1 MAATPSGPRRSRV
14 PGLLGVALAA
24 LLAAACG
31 GGGGRPARESGRS
44 APSAKTSILL
54 VVVDTLRADHLGA
67 YGFRGEISPHVDA
80 LATRG
85 VRFERYTTVVPTTLA
100 SFTSMLTG
108 RHPHAHGVFRNG
120 VRWPDGLEGIQSA
133 FAGGGY
139 ETAAFIASWCLS
151 SEFGLA
157 RGFDHFDQNLTV
169 AFAEDPNNRLVRPA
183 SEVTSAA
190 IAWLTGRRADRPFF
204 AMVHYFDP
212 HAPYQPPPPY
222 DTMFDPGY
230 RGPVTGSMPDI
241 DVARRVLAA
250 SKGVHDANT
259 RHLEALY
266 DGEIRFADD
275 EIGKLL
281 AALDR
286 LGLAGSTL
294 VVFTADHGETLAE
307 HEDFFNHGPSVYDTE
322 IRIPLIVAGP
332 GIGGAGTVAAR
343 PACNIDLAPTLL
355 EYAGLPIPQGYE
367 GHSFLATL
375 GKPEPGSSPA
385 GRLLF
390 AEATKPQAVEQGQ
403 RWPNRL
409 KARCVLRGTW
419 KVIHTPWLHD
429 RWEMYDLAS
438 DPLERK
444 DLWGGAPSLP
454 RATVDELSK
463 ALDWWSRIEPG
474 GRPPEA
480 PQDAETLKRL
490 RALGYV
496 D

>member
-1 MAATPSGPRRSRV
+1 MAAAPSTVDLRRVSTRV
-14 PGLLGVALAA
+14 GVALAA
-24 LLAAACG
+24 LLAASSCG
-31 GGGGRPARESGRS
+31 GGGGASGV
-44 APSAKTSILL
+44 SAKTNVLL
-54 VVVDTLRADHLGA
+54 IAVDTLRADHLGA

-80 LATRG
+80 LAKRG
-85 VRFERYTTVVPTTLA
+85 VRLERYTTVVPTTLA
-100 SFTSMLTG
+100 SFTSLLTG
-108 RHPHAHGVFRNG
+108 RHPHTHGVFRNG
-120 VRWPDGLEGIQSA
+120 VRWPNELEGIPSV
-133 FAGGGY
+133 FERGGY

-151 SEFGLA
+151 SEFGFS

-169 AFAEDPNNRLVRPA
+169 EFDADPNNKLVRPA
-183 SEVTSAA
+183 AEVTSAA
-190 IAWLTGRRADRPFF
+190 VAWLEKRGGGARPFF
-204 AMVHYFDP
+204 ALVHYFDP

-230 RGPVTGSMPDI
+230 RGPVTGSMADI

-250 SKGVHDANT
+250 SRGVPDANT

-266 DGEIRFADD
+266 DGEIRYADD

-286 LGLAGSTL
+286 LGLSASTL

-322 IRIPLIVAGP
+322 IRIPLIAAGP
-332 GIGGAGTVAAR
+332 GIGAAGAATSR

-355 EYAGLPIPQGYE
+355 EYAGLPIPPAFE
-367 GHSFLATL
+367 GHSFLASL
-375 GKPEPGSSPA
+375 RKPEAGPA
-385 GRLLF
+385 PSARLFF
-390 AEATKPQAVEQGQ
+390 AEATKPQAVEAGQ

-409 KARCVLRGTW
+409 KARCVLRGGF
-419 KVIHTPWLHD
+419 KLIHTPWRDD
-429 RWEMYDLAS
+429 RWELYDLAA

-444 DLWGGAPSLP
+444 SLWGGAALP
-454 RATVDELSK
+454 RSTIDDLVR
-463 ALDWWSRIEPG
+463 ALDWWSRTEPG
-474 GRPPEA
+474 GKPPEA
-480 PQDAETLKRL
+480 PQDEETLKRL